1 MNLID
6 AVVEGD
12 TKKVKELLA
21 TGEDPN
27 LVLDAAQVTP
37 LHYAAQFNAVE
48 IGELLIKAGAN
59 LYARTSPEEETP
71 VEIAHLHDSK
81 EFIKLLLFHMSKD
94 KDGAHYIN

>member
-21 TGEDPN
+21 GGEDPS

-48 IGELLIKAGAN
+48 IGKLLIKAGAN
-59 LYARTSPEEETP
+59 IYARTSPEEETP
-71 VEIAHLHDSK
+71 LEIAHLHDSK
-81 EFIKLLLFHMSKD
+81 EFIKLLLSHILRD
-94 KDGAHYIN
+94 KDGANYIN